1 MCCLRTAVC
10 DPRAGGRAGCGL
22 RCGLRSAAERWLC
35 ASEKEA
41 EKDPRDGMAGEE
53 LLSCWWRR
61 GGEGTC
67 ASTNK
72 MATLVAREQFQDLK
86 AKSGNTTGASGQGIT
101 AFAAFFL
108 SVWGQMMRRMVL

>member
-41 EKDPRDGMAGEE
+41 EKDPRDGMGGGAPQ
-53 LLSCWWRR
+53 LLVAKGS
-61 GGEGTC
+61 EGTC
-67 ASTNK
+67 TGTNK
-72 MATLVAREQFQDLK
+72 MATLVASEQFRDLK
-86 AKSGNTTGASGQGIT
+86 AKSGNTTGASGEGT
-101 AFAAFFL
+101 MAFVAFFL